1 MSSFGPEQSWV
12 CQFPISLAV
21 EGEACFDRMARAGI
35 GRLLFCAMIYGP
47 YRLVLPRYA
56 RKGIYSLEEGRYY
69 YSPEARRY
77 RDLPMAPVPSG
88 DFDGRDLL
96 DEAVRGAARAGVSPG
111 VWVTTFASGLIAKTH
126 PAWAVH
132 NLYGSADRLFLCF
145 NHPEVREYSSRVC
158 SEIAERYGVKEIM
171 LDKIPQLC
179 MEIDALSGR
188 VDPVLRVLGSFCF
201 CEHCVTAAA
210 RHGIDLPR
218 AHEKAFELA
227 GRCLAIP
234 PHVVNAQRDELK
246 GDTEIP
252 LLLLDHPW
260 IMDLLRFR
268 IQCIHG
274 FLGEVRQRVDAVRKG
289 VSLSVA
295 FVPPVKVGHD
305 SSQPRPWLAAQSYA
319 AYKDAAIDRIHCVV
333 HWDPDVVEY
342 NTRRAVDA
350 VTGSPVKIDTHVKAY
365 GSTRPEELPALVA
378 AVKRGGADGVG
389 YFCYDLMTE
398 DMLAILTEP
407 CLRP

>member
-1 MSSFGPEQSWV
+1 MSCFSSEASWI

-21 EGEACFDRMARAGI
+21 EGEDCFSRMAQAGI
-35 GRLLFCAMIYGP
+35 GRLLFCAMIYAP
-47 YRLVLPRYA
+47 YRLVLPRYPQ
-56 RKGIYSLEEGRYY
+56 KGIYSLEEGRYY
-69 YSPEARRY
+69 YSPEAHRY
-77 RDLPMAPVPSG
+77 RDLPVAPTPSG
-88 DFDGRDLL
+88 DFAGRDLL
-96 DEAVRGAARAGVSPG
+96 AEAVLGANKAGMSSG
-111 VWVTTFASGLIAKTH
+111 AWITTFASGLMAKTH
-126 PAWAVH
+126 PDWAVH

-145 NHPEVREYSSRVC
+145 NHPQVREYSFRVC
-158 SEIAERYGVKEIM
+158 TEIAERYAVQEIM

-210 RHGIDLPR
+210 RRGFDLKD
-218 AHEKAFELA
+218 AHRKALDLA
-227 GRCLAIP
+227 ARCLAIP

-252 LLLLDHPW
+252 LLLLDNPW
-260 IMDLLRFR
+260 IMDLLRIR
-268 IQCIHG
+268 IQSIHE
-274 FLGEVRQRVDAVRKG
+274 FLGQVRQRIDAVRKG
-289 VSLSVA
+289 ISLTVA

-319 AYKDAAIDRIHCVV
+319 AYKDAAIDQIHCVV

-342 NTRRAVDA
+342 NTRRAADA
-350 VTGSPVKIDTHVKAY
+350 VAGGKVRIATHVKAY
-365 GSTRPEELPALVA
+365 GSTRPEELPGLVA
-378 AVKRGGADGVG
+378 AAKRGGATGVG

-398 DMLAILTEP
+398 DMLRAAKAG
-407 CLRP
+407 R

>member
-1 MSSFGPEQSWV
+1 MSQYGPEASWI

-21 EGEACFDRMARAGI
+21 EGEACFERMTRAGI
-35 GRLLFCAMIYGP
+35 GRLLFCAMIYAP
-47 YRLVLPRYA
+47 YRLVLPRYPQ
-56 RKGIYSLEEGRYY
+56 KGIYSLEEGRYY
-69 YSPEARRY
+69 YASEAGRY
-77 RDLPMAPVPSG
+77 RDLPLSPLPSG
-88 DFDGRDLL
+88 DFAGRDLL
-96 DEAVRGAARAGVSPG
+96 GEAVRGASKAGMNPG
-111 VWVTTFASGLIAKTH
+111 VWLTTFASGLIAKSR
-126 PAWAVH
+126 PEWAVH

-145 NHPEVREYSSRVC
+145 NHPEVREYSLRIC
-158 SEIAERYGVKEIM
+158 AEIAERYEVKEVM

-188 VDPVLRVLGSFCF
+188 VDPVLRVLGSICF

-210 RHGIDLPR
+210 GRGIDLKE
-218 AHEKAFELA
+218 AHRKALEMA
-227 GRCLAIP
+227 ARCLAIP

-260 IMDLLRFR
+260 IMDILRLR
-268 IQCIHG
+268 IQSIRA
-274 FLGEVRQRVDAVRKG
+274 FLSEARQRIDAVRKG

-319 AYKDAAIDRIHCVV
+319 AYKDAAIERIHCVV
-333 HWDPDVVEY
+333 HWDGDVVEY

-350 VTGSPVKIDTHVKAY
+350 VAGGHVKIDTHVKAY
-365 GSTRPEELPALVA
+365 GSTRPEELPGLVA
-378 AVKRGGADGVG
+378 AVRRGGADGVG

-398 DMLAILTEP
+398 DMLKAV
-407 CLRP
+407 